1 MSNPQSQ
8 PPEAPTPDETDVR
21 RMNWGSGE
29 WADPGWINS
38 DLKDGPGV
46 DICCDIRDGLPLEDD
61 SLDYIVSHHA
71 LVEIPMSEI
80 VPVLQE
86 LRRVL
91 KPEGALRLGLPNLD
105 NAIKAYQEND
115 REYFLVGDED
125 ATSIGGKFI
134 TQVLWYG
141 WTRTLFTH
149 DFAAEL
155 CLKAGFREVVDCE
168 FGKTKS
174 PYPGIVEQD
183 TRERESLFVEATK

>member
-1 MSNPQSQ
+1 MSNPYPQ
-8 PPEAPTPDETDVR
+8 PPETPARGDTDVR
-21 RMNWGSGE
+21 RMNWGSGD

-46 DICCDIRDGLPLEDD
+46 DIACDIRDGLPLETS

-80 VPVLQE
+80 VPVLKE

-91 KPEGALRLGLPNLD
+91 KTGGILRLGLPNLD
-105 NAIKAYQEND
+105 NAIKAYQQND
-115 REYFLVGDED
+115 RDYFLIPDED
-125 ATSIGGKFI
+125 ATTIGGKFV

-141 WTRTLFTH
+141 YTRTLFTQE
-149 DFAAEL
+149 FTEEML
-155 CLKAGFREVVDCE
+155 LKAGFREVVACE
-168 FGKTKS
+168 FGETES
-174 PYPGIVEQD
+174 QHPGIVELD

>member
-1 MSNPQSQ
+1 MSNPHPQ
-8 PPEAPTPDETDVR
+8 PPETPAPGETDVR

-46 DICCDIRDGLPLEDD
+46 DIACDIRDGLPLETS

-80 VPVLQE
+80 VPVLKE

-91 KPEGALRLGLPNLD
+91 KPGGVIRLGLPDLD
-105 NAIKAYQEND
+105 HAIKAYQEKD
-115 REYFLVGDED
+115 RDYWLIPDED
-125 ATSIGGKFI
+125 ATTIGGKFV

-141 WTRTLFTH
+141 YTRTLFTH
-149 DFAAEL
+149 DFAEEML
-155 CLKAGFREVVDCE
+155 LKAGFRDAVGCA
-168 FGKTKS
+168 FGETKS
-174 PYPGIVEQD
+174 QHPGIVEQD